1 MLSKLGSLVMANEP
15 KDEKFTEAETQ
26 KRFEAA
32 LRGAR
37 IAGAKHKVAPK
48 KAKHRP
54 RTKRDG
60 K

>member
-1 MLSKLGSLVMANEP
+1 MSKSGKS
-15 KDEKFTEAETQ
+15 DDKFSEAETQ

-48 KAKHRP
+48 VAKARKKARRGEP
-54 RTKRDG
+54 G
-60 K
+60 AG

>member
-1 MLSKLGSLVMANEP
+1 MSKE
-15 KDEKFTEAETQ
+15 KDDKFSESETQ

-48 KAKHRP
+48 KAKRKK
-54 RTKRDG
+54 KR
-60 K
+60 

>member
-1 MLSKLGSLVMANEP
+1 MAKKQE
-15 KDEKFTEAETQ
+15 DKFSEAETQ

-37 IAGAKHKVAPK
+37 IAGAKHRETPR
-48 KAKHRP
+48 KAKVKSSR
-54 RTKRDG
+54 KKG